1 MAESAYQDLLKDTS
15 ESKENGNYFLV
26 TITDLN
32 PNTTYPIQFRWIYKD
47 KRPNQNWSAV
57 KLITTPGESEPN
69 TPSFNSSNVDTTQ
82 PEKIIITWNGQ
93 SDDSDVLSNY
103 DRVDVY
109 IDGLPFDGTKAAYSF
124 KAPGTAI
131 IPAPAGTYQIV
142 LYAVSKTGKLSPVSA
157 AVTKSVSAIGEVVE
171 APTNPSGFSSRRIL
185 AGIEVSWAGTYANGT
200 FTGFEAIKIY
210 AGTSA
215 SATSGTYTE
224 VGVLTGNN
232 VKNTIVVPVD
242 GTYVAYGQAVYI
254 HAAAVNKNGTVGT
267 IQANVTNQ
275 PLGPGKATDADI
287 NDGAVVISKLA
298 SDVLTVGNLKAGDIN
313 STSYIRAGTA
323 NSARVEISSSTVGSV
338 LPGLTVYSSDG
349 TQMLRAPLSGGLT
362 INGGGTFTGDLSAGS
377 GNSIFKSDSNG
388 IYLGNASYSSAPFS
402 VSRNGIIKAQ
412 SGTIGGWT
420 LGSTYLQG
428 NNLKLDTSG
437 IVVGSTSSSYFDISP
452 TSLTHRNANGT
463 ASGKFTLTLGP
474 SPQLTIDGTITVGGS
489 SVATQSQLDGY
500 ATDGDLSTGLG
511 TKISN
516 GGAAADVNSNTTTIS
531 GGKIRTGSI
540 ESTTYSAPGGFPSS
554 APFSQNG
561 MSIVLDN
568 QGSIISK
575 SFVIDS
581 SGNAFFKGDITGA
594 SGTFSGAVNI
604 GAQGTNRYFA
614 SSYTRSIGANAQTW
628 PTGTG
633 VSLNF
638 VGVNGIAFQ
647 NQATSGWAT
656 SCYPFLDAGANNAI
670 LSNDGSTY
678 VPGTYYGNMDLGVS
692 ALRWRRLRIF
702 DTSYFGQAKTDTSGN
717 SYTIDE
723 NGDAVL
729 NGYGIV
735 GGYGVTSSWAPR
747 TNAGQTLG
755 TSTQR
760 WGQIYSNSSTILTS
774 DQRLKTNIQISE
786 LGLDFINKLNPVS
799 YKWIVGDVKEIQE
812 LVEDEWTGPGEK
824 IRATYKTVSK
834 VIGLDENGKEI
845 VETET
850 RPGVRTHYGL
860 IAQQVKEVLDEIA
873 PGKDFAGWVK
883 QDINDPDSL
892 ESLRYDQ
899 FISPII
905 KSIQEISTKLNFI
918 QQRLDA
924 IGA

>member
-32 PNTTYPIQFRWIYKD
+32 PNTTYPLQFRWIYKD

-93 SDDSDVLSNY
+93 SDDSDTLSNY

-157 AVTKSVSAIGEVVE
+157 AVTKSVSAIGETVE
-171 APTNPSGFSSRRIL
+171 APTNPNGFSSRRIL

-242 GTYVAYGQAVYI
+242 GTYVSYGQAVYI

-338 LPGLTVYSSDG
+338 LPGLTVYASDG
-349 TQMLRAPLSGGLT
+349 TTQLLRAPLTGGLT

-437 IVVGSTSSSYFDISP
+437 IVVGATTSSYLDISP
-452 TSLTHRNANGT
+452 SGIVHRNSNGT
-463 ASGKFTLTLGP
+463 ATGQFTLTLGP
-474 SPQLTIDGTITVGGS
+474 SPTLSISGSISLNASSTIDGTSASTIKSGAASGASALQPDGTLTGNVSGTVGGVAVGTVTNGASKGATALQGGNGVGKNS
-489 SVATQSQLDGY
+489 SNEINQILLNSSGIGIYTATSGTRLQLTNSGLELYNGTTRTVYLNGLNGVGEFTGQITASSFSGGSIEITGGTVLGNDGTESVQSAAFTTVYSRRPPNASPNDPSRGAVSALGLNAVAFISQNTGGWVSNLYPYWGGSADVGAVDYWWRNGRFGGNVFVGY
-500 ATDGDLSTGLG
+500 A
-511 TKISN
+511 
-516 GGAAADVNSNTTTIS
+516 NSNTS
-531 GGKIRTGSI
+531 LTGSDTFTN
-540 ESTTYSAPGGFPSS
+540 SK
-554 APFSQNG
+554 
-561 MSIVLDN
+561 IVLDKD
-568 QGSIISK
+568 GPI
-575 SFVIDS
+575 
-581 SGNAFFKGDITGA
+581 
-594 SGTFSGAVNI
+594 
-604 GAQGTNRYFA
+604 Y
-614 SSYTRSIGANAQTW
+614 AN
-628 PTGTG
+628 
-633 VSLNF
+633 
-638 VGVNGIAFQ
+638 
-647 NQATSGWAT
+647 
-656 SCYPFLDAGANNAI
+656 
-670 LSNDGSTY
+670 
-678 VPGTYYGNMDLGVS
+678 
-692 ALRWRRLRIF
+692 
-702 DTSYFGQAKTDTSGN
+702 
-717 SYTIDE
+717 
-723 NGDAVL
+723 
-729 NGYGIV
+729 
-735 GGYGVTSSWAPR
+735 
-747 TNAGQTLG
+747 TLG
-755 TSTQR
+755 TATTANFITQSGGYLR
-760 WGQIYSNSSTILTS
+760 VNTSSSMRYKENIIDIESAENMNPESLLTLPVRAFKYKS
-774 DQRLKTNIQISE
+774 DYLSELDQRSGKMIP
-786 LGLDFINKLNPVS
+786 GFIA
-799 YKWIVGDVKEIQE
+799 EE
-812 LVEDEWTGPGEK
+812 
-824 IRATYKTVSK
+824 
-834 VIGLDENGKEI
+834 
-845 VETET
+845 
-850 RPGVRTHYGL
+850 
-860 IAQQVKEVLDEIA
+860 
-873 PGKDFAGWVK
+873 
-883 QDINDPDSL
+883 L
-892 ESLRYDQ
+892 ESIYPVAVDYNDDGLPERWNTNLIVPALLYL
-899 FISPII
+899 
-905 KSIQEISTKLNFI
+905 IQKQNNQINSLKD
-918 QQRLDA
+918 RLDA
-924 IGA
+924 IDA